1 MYKRGGKDMKEERFE
16 ASMEHFG
23 DAIEKTVEGAAK
35 VIDKSLNLAWKFRP
49 VRFAGNTLTFLT
61 GAGLIASSV
70 PLDEK
75 GYHKTA
81 KACLI
86 GGSLVII
93 IRIVEL
99 AVFRRK

>member
-1 MYKRGGKDMKEERFE
+1 MKEERFE

-61 GAGLIASSV
+61 GAGLMQV
-70 PLDEK
+70 L
-75 GYHKTA
+75 YHLMK
-81 KACLI
+81 KDIIKRLK
-86 GGSLVII
+86 LV
-93 IRIVEL
+93 
-99 AVFRRK
+99 

>member
-1 MYKRGGKDMKEERFE
+1 MKEERFE

-35 VIDKSLNLAWKFRP
+35 VIDKSVNLAWKFRP